1 MNPVMGEK
9 VISLDGKRLTLRYTW
24 RAIAEV
30 EAKHGDM
37 PNLFEA
43 ETVASI
49 ASIGLSDKYPEY
61 TAERIMELSPPLIP
75 FARAV
80 QEALQWAYFG
90 KETPSAADDG
100 EQKKSRLKGGWW
112 QRLKRLFRRG

>member
-9 VISLDGKRLTLRYTW
+9 VVSLDGKRLTLRFTW
-24 RAIAEV
+24 RAIAEI

-37 PNLFEA
+37 PNVMDA
-43 ETVASI
+43 EVVASV
-49 ASIGLSDKYPEY
+49 AAIGLREKYPEY

-75 FARAV
+75 FAVAV

-90 KETPSAADDG
+90 KEIPPEAAEG
-100 EQKKSRLKGGWW
+100 QKKSRLKGGLWR
-112 QRLKRLFRRG
+112 RLKRLFRRG